1 MKETRF
7 FNREI
12 FMSLA
17 TGRLATGTARATKN
31 IASAAQIGLGL
42 APVSLSQIP
51 EGKITAT
58 IYTFI
63 RDGRYQDVIKILSNE
78 NNSQRPRA
86 SLSLLGYCY
95 FQVQEYYN
103 ATECYSELVRLCPE
117 VQNYR
122 LYLAQSLYKSGQ
134 YADAQKACSAVDHPD
149 FASRITKL
157 EAAIRYELED
167 FAGCRVL
174 VEQGPRDD
182 PDTISNQAC
191 LLFKECNF
199 EEACGMYMQV
209 SKIVGFRA

>member
-1 MKETRF
+1 
-7 FNREI
+7 
-12 FMSLA
+12 
-17 TGRLATGTARATKN
+17 
-31 IASAAQIGLGL
+31 
-42 APVSLSQIP
+42 
-51 EGKITAT
+51 
-58 IYTFI
+58 
-63 RDGRYQDVIKILSNE
+63 
-78 NNSQRPRA
+78 
-86 SLSLLGYCY
+86 
-95 FQVQEYYN
+95 
-103 ATECYSELVRLCPE
+103 
-117 VQNYR
+117 
-122 LYLAQSLYKSGQ
+122 LAQSLYKSGQ

-209 SKIVGFRA
+209 SKIVGFRADLVYNTALCFYMMKEYARALRYIAEIIEKGIREHPELSVGMTTEDIDVKSVGNSQLLHSTYLVEAFNLKAAIEYNL